1 MLTERRPDAV
11 VLMDVNGFTALNK
24 QLFRGNSSSFN
35 ESTAY
40 LLVFY
45 MFYTKKYFGL
55 NNFLSLNFY
64 FIFFIPMR
72 SVNSDW
78 VSHNSTEIQCQGCNV
93 IGY

>member
-40 LLVFY
+40 LLVFN
-45 MFYTKKYFGL
+45 MSYTKKYFWIEL
-55 NNFLSLNFY
+55 
-64 FIFFIPMR
+64 FF
-72 SVNSDW
+72 
-78 VSHNSTEIQCQGCNV
+78 
-93 IGY
+93 